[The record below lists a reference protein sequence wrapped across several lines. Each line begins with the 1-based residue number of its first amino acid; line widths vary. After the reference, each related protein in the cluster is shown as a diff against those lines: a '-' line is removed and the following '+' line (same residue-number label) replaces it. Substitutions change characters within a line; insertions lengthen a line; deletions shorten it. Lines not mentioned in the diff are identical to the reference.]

1 MFFAINKNFLK
12 FFYNALLTGMP
23 SLINNPINKNTLH
36 APFVVN
42 EGSTYINYKL
52 NNLQINTINEFL
64 KEKKNG
70 LTMKK
75 CKLYNDNNEDFF
87 LSINIYNC
95 SSPLFD
101 FLTNEPA
108 TRCEI
113 NIYVE
118 NKNGEKGTLIMDY
131 ESNLLS
137 LDPENLFKKAGNI
150 NFIKNY
156 EFIIGKVS
164 SKNFLLDFK
173 YNQYLNSDTKNTLGS
188 ELIQYT
194 DKIYYNNGLYDKLY
208 YDSSLIHNKIID
220 CNDYNV
226 YFKFL
231 NMEFDNIHSLFYFQ
245 EPINF
250 VGGMWDNV
258 YY

>member
-1 MFFAINKNFLK
+1 MINKNFLK

-23 SLINNPINKNTLH
+23 SLMNNPFNKNILH
-36 APFVVN
+36 APFIVN

-52 NNLQINTINEFL
+52 NNLQIDKINEFL

-70 LTMKK
+70 LIMKK
-75 CKLYNDNNEDFF
+75 CKLYNDEDEDFF
-87 LSINIYNC
+87 LSINVYNC

-101 FLTNEPA
+101 FLTKEPA

-118 NKNGEKGTLIMDY
+118 DENGEKGTLIMDY

-137 LDPENLFKKAGNI
+137 LDPENLFKKSGNI
-150 NFIKNY
+150 DFKKKYEMIKGN
-156 EFIIGKVS
+156 IIS
-164 SKNFLLDFK
+164 SNFLLDFK
-173 YNQYLNSDTKNTLGS
+173 YNQYLNVHTKNTLGS
-188 ELIQYT
+188 ELIKFT

-220 CNDYNV
+220 CMDYNV

-231 NMEFDNIHSLFYFQ
+231 NIEFTDIHSLFYFQ

-250 VGGMWDNV
+250 VGGMWQNV
-258 YY
+258 YF